1 MNPIRY
7 IRTKVFKVSQAEFAE
22 IAKVRQG
29 SVSRWENG
37 TSPSLEEMQNI
48 RDAAKSRGIPWNDSW
63 FFDVPVAAQ

>member
-7 IRTKVFKVSQAEFAE
+7 IRTNVFKVSQAEFAE

-37 TSPSLEEMQNI
+37 VSPSLEEMKNI
-48 RDAAKSRGIPWNDSW
+48 RDAAKVRGIPWNDSW